1 MPQISYLTI
10 FFGLAT
16 LISLTIAV
24 IQYRSAARV
33 KDILDNYTK
42 GLLEDTRR
50 IVAAG
55 QKSGNTKLQTEL
67 KTLREKLITLDIVN
81 RSLTKDKIDRME
93 REEKM
98 NKAEADEYRKLV
110 SR

>member
-1 MPQISYLTI
+1 VPQVSYLTI
-10 FFGLAT
+10 IFGLAT
-16 LISLTIAV
+16 LVSMTIAV
-24 IQYRSAARV
+24 IQYRSAAKIR
-33 KDILDNYTK
+33 DIMDNYTK
-42 GLLEDTRR
+42 GLLEDTKR
-50 IVAAG
+50 IVTAG

-93 REEKM
+93 KEEKLG
-98 NKAEADEYRKLV
+98 KAEAEEYRKLV